1 MEDSQSRRYC
11 RKCLTREMAGQE
23 EYFKN
28 LQEYIANI
36 EPELKAPEAVYEE
49 RLAVC
54 KDCDL
59 LLEGMC
65 RVCGCYVELRAAMN
79 KNACPRHRWESMAPE
94 DIG

>member
-1 MEDSQSRRYC
+1 MSELQTQRYC
-11 RKCLTREMAGQE
+11 RKCLTRDMIGQE

-36 EPELKAPEAVYEE
+36 ETELKVTEDLYEE

-54 KDCDL
+54 KDCEL

-65 RVCGCYVELRAAMN
+65 RSCGCYVELRAAMK
-79 KNACPRHRWESMAPE
+79 KNACPRHKWESNV
-94 DIG
+94 